1 MGFAL
6 FLNHFDPVGQY
17 PWKHLVLMPLTSFFR
32 NYFTLV
38 AWHETGLA
46 WFTFPTPTS
55 LFWQGSSNTW
65 SALLPALRSPCS
77 LSCKHLTLLFLKAR
91 SIIKSRHDLRSLGP
105 EVHVQYWWMGG
116 INTNPDDPTY
126 ACDLG
131 LGVPSW
137 ASLWLSAKESAC
149 QSRRHSFDPWVG
161 KIPRKRKQPSI
172 PPSCLEIPWTEEP
185 GGLRS
190 IGSLR
195 VGHDRVKKRKQVATR
210 RLLSP
215 PESRLCV
222 CVCVVCLLGVSGHIA
237 DWDVS

>member
-17 PWKHLVLMPLTSFFR
+17 PWKHLVLVPLTSFFR

-46 WFTFPTPTS
+46 WFT
-55 LFWQGSSNTW
+55 SSFLAGEQQHV
-65 SALLPALRSPCS
+65 SALLPAFSSSCS

-91 SIIKSRHDLRSLGP
+91 NIIKSRHDLRSLGP
-105 EVHVQYWWMGG
+105 EVHVQCWWMGG

-126 ACDLG
+126 ACCDSG

-190 IGSLR
+190 IGSQR
-195 VGHDRVKKRKQVATR
+195 VGHDRVKKQKQVATR
-210 RLLSP
+210 LLLSP

-222 CVCVVCLLGVSGHIA
+222 CVVCLLGVSGRIA